1 MTLHRNECENLYR
14 DANKRFDNR
23 AIELLR
29 LGWKRVEVRLPDR
42 DLTTYFSRGY
52 RATNISATELMWMPN
67 KVFEAWLEQ
76 AKQIWPNTLAHTFQ
90 TEQSQ

>member
-1 MTLHRNECENLYR
+1 MTTYRSETENAYR
-14 DANKRFDNR
+14 DANKRFDAR

-29 LGWKRVEVRLPDR
+29 LGWKRLEVKLPER
-42 DLTTYFSRGY
+42 DITTYYTRGY
-52 RATNISATELMWMPN
+52 RGTNIAATELMWMPN